1 VDFERL
7 LHLAELYDSILFTLL
22 GGVQERWHGV
32 YENVSVVDI
41 ESTDTRYFVGT
52 RLGEAHQVVMIRGTA
67 NLTNLR
73 LDFKVDPRVNERLGI
88 LLHRGF
94 EEVALSIYADLR
106 SYLDKESAVT
116 LAGTSLGGAAAV
128 ILGMLLSED
137 GYRIR
142 EIVTFGQ
149 PKVTDEAGIR
159 EYEHLPLLRVVHRQ
173 DLVPRLPPPGV
184 EDETLQSFRHLGPE
198 VLLLDCEYYC
208 YVSQALANS
217 PQMDRYWDD
226 WDSGDAIR
234 AVIDHVIYSYLES
247 LRPKAERAV
256 AVPFEHREL
265 FQDIDCPN

>member
-1 VDFERL
+1 MSAGSKARPQAPG
-7 LHLAELYDSILFTLL
+7 LAAGSVFLL

-41 ESTDTRYFVGT
+41 QSTDTRYFVGT
-52 RLGEAHQVVMIRGTA
+52 RLGEAQQVVMIRGTA

-106 SYLDKESAVT
+106 SYLNKESAVT
-116 LAGTSLGGAAAV
+116 LAGMSLGGAAAV

-149 PKVTDEAGIR
+149 PKVTAGTWSR
-159 EYEHLPLLRVVHRQ
+159 GF
-173 DLVPRLPPPGV
+173 PRRGSRTRPCRASGTWDPRCCSW
-184 EDETLQSFRHLGPE
+184 TASTTATFRWPWPTARGWTDTGTTGTAAMP
-198 VLLLDCEYYC
+198 
-208 YVSQALANS
+208 SA
-217 PQMDRYWDD
+217 P
-226 WDSGDAIR
+226 
-234 AVIDHVIYSYLES
+234 
-247 LRPKAERAV
+247 
-256 AVPFEHREL
+256 
-265 FQDIDCPN
+265 